1 MSPCTALQSF
11 ISHSVTNKRRCAG
24 SNNVIKI
31 EPVLTSGGSELT
43 HSSIHCA
50 VIRASKRSPKKL
62 SQPRSFARLQ
72 NEDQQLFRR
81 TEAAQRLQSCCRI
94 HRRGLGALTRNRA
107 SFSSLRHSELDHSI
121 DCFAHHSRSAD
132 CACSSMDVWDH
143 AAGN

>member
-50 VIRASKRSPKKL
+50 AIRASKRSPKKL

-81 TEAAQRLQSCCRI
+81 TEAAQRLQSGGRI
-94 HRRGLGALTRNRA
+94 HCRWLGALSGNRA
-107 SFSSLRHSELDHSI
+107 GLPSLRCSELGHSV
-121 DCFAHHSRSAD
+121 DCLAHHSRSAD
-132 CACSSMDVWDH
+132 RACSSMDV
-143 AAGN
+143 

>member
-11 ISHSVTNKRRCAG
+11 ILHSVTNKRRCAG

-50 VIRASKRSPKKL
+50 AIRASKRSPKKL

-81 TEAAQRLQSCCRI
+81 TEAAQRLQSCGRI
-94 HRRGLGALTRNRA
+94 HCRWLGALSGKRA
-107 SFSSLRHSELDHSI
+107 AFSSLRHSELDQSLA
-121 DCFAHHSRSAD
+121 CFAHQSQ
-132 CACSSMDVWDH
+132 
-143 AAGN
+143 